1 MKICRYQLIQ
11 SPFTQAR
18 LGVLDEE
25 SGDIIDPNFALA
37 IEYERMGYPNP
48 FERADHH
55 LPSSLGKLLNLI
67 NDPME
72 RLREG
77 VGMDEFLSIVGVS
90 KSADGIRYKFKQSEI
105 KLLSP
110 IDQIPV
116 YRDFYVHEK
125 HVKKGFEKRQE
136 PVPQEWYEMPVYYKG
151 NPASFIGDGEEVM
164 WPIYTDKLDYE
175 LELAAVI
182 GKPGKNIHKS
192 QAKNH
197 IFGLTIL
204 NDISARDIQ
213 KKEMKVRLGPSKG
226 KDFCG
231 VLGPYIVTM
240 DEFEDLP
247 ATKYGEPNLLM
258 QAFVN
263 GKKWSEGK
271 SGDGHYNFAQMIE
284 FASHEELIQAGDV
297 IGSGTVGTGC
307 GLELDQWIQPG
318 DEIELVVEGIG
329 KLKNKIGTKRKH

>member
-1 MKICRYQLIQ
+1 MKICRYQLNNAPQ
-11 SPFTQAR
+11 VRPR
-18 LGVLDEE
+18 LGILDESTNE
-25 SGDIIDPNFALA
+25 IIDPNFTLA
-37 IEYERMGYPNP
+37 IEYERMGYPNA

-55 LPSSLGKLLNLI
+55 LPSSLSTLLNLL

-72 RLREG
+72 RLTEG
-77 VGMDEFLSIVGVS
+77 LGMDEFLSILGITQS
-90 KSADGIRYKFKQSEI
+90 KSGIKYRYKMDEV
-105 KLLSP
+105 KLLCP
-110 IDQIPV
+110 IDNIPV

-125 HVKKGFEKRQE
+125 HVKKGFEKRGE
-136 PVPQEWYEMPVYYKG
+136 PVPSEWYEMPVYYKG
-151 NPASFIGDGEEVM
+151 NPKSFIGPEEEIM

-175 LELAAVI
+175 LELAAII

-192 QAKNH
+192 QAMDH

-240 DEFEDLP
+240 DEFE
-247 ATKYGEPNLLM
+247 GVEPNLLM

-263 GKKWSEGK
+263 GKKWSEGH
-271 SGDGHYNFAQMIE
+271 SGDGNFTFAQMIE

-307 GLELDQWIQPG
+307 GLELDKWIQFG
-318 DEIELVVEGIG
+318 DEIELVVEKIG
-329 KLKNKIGTKRKH
+329 KLKNKVGQKRKH

>member
-1 MKICRYQLIQ
+1 MKICRYQLKQ
-11 SPFTQAR
+11 CPQVQPR
-18 LGVLDEE
+18 LGILDEKTNE
-25 SGDIIDPNFALA
+25 IIDPNLALA

-55 LPSSLGKLLNLI
+55 LPSRLSTLLQLI

-72 RLREG
+72 RLHEG
-77 VGMDEFLSIVGVS
+77 LGMDEFLTILGVS
-90 KSADGIRYKFKQSEI
+90 KSKDGVRYKYSRDEI
-105 KLLSP
+105 ILLSP

-116 YRDFYVHEK
+116 YRDFFVHEK
-125 HVKKGFEKRQE
+125 HVKKGFEKRGE

-151 NPASFIGDGEEVM
+151 NPASFIGPEEEIM

-175 LELAAVI
+175 LELAAII

-192 QAKNH
+192 QAMEH
-197 IFGLTIL
+197 IFGFTIL

-213 KKEMKVRLGPSKG
+213 RKEMKVRLGPSKG

-231 VLGPYIVTM
+231 VLGPYIVTI
-240 DEFEDLP
+240 DEFEN
-247 ATKYGEPNLLM
+247 KNPNLLM

-263 GKKWSEGK
+263 GKKWSEGN
-271 SGDGHYNFAQMIE
+271 SGDGHYTFSQMIE
-284 FASHEELIQAGDV
+284 FASQEELLQAGDL

-307 GLELDQWIQPG
+307 GLELDKWIQAG
-318 DEIELVVEGIG
+318 DEIEFVVEKIG
-329 KLKNKIGTKRKH
+329 RLKNKVGTKRKH